1 MDHRTD
7 DSADLT
13 VALSSVW
20 GRLTKTP
27 IVRGEGSR
35 VYDVEGR
42 AYLDFTSGIGVTA
55 TGHCHPVVVQAVQEQ
70 AAKLLFGQMNCML
83 PEKTVEYAGA
93 LRDATP
99 DSIDTF
105 FFSNSG
111 SEAVEGAIKLAKVAT
126 GRPNVIAFQGG
137 FHGRTAMTMAL
148 TSSKG
153 IYREGYQP
161 LPSGVF
167 FSSFPNAFRDQ
178 CDCDVAIDAALA
190 DLERLLKTQT
200 MPSETAAM
208 LIEPVL
214 GEGGYLP
221 APKAFLQGLRKVCDR
236 TGILLI
242 VDEIQ
247 SGFARSGRMWAHE
260 SSDVRPDIL
269 VMAKG
274 IASGLPMSAIGAPAE
289 LMSRWQPGSH
299 GGTYGGGSP
308 LAMAAGLATLRVIR
322 DEQLLDNAA
331 REGGY
336 LSDRLRD
343 CLSRLP
349 HRTDVRGPGLMVGV
363 ELIGDHGPDKDLV
376 TRLQQECL
384 RRGLMLLTCG
394 IGGNVIRWI
403 PPVNVS
409 RDEIDEAIGI
419 FDASLDQVM
428 ESRAA
433 IPLTS

>member
-1 MDHRTD
+1 MSHQNDFSTEMT
-7 DSADLT
+7 SAI
-13 VALSSVW
+13 SSVW
-20 GRLTKTP
+20 GRLAKTP
-27 IVRGEGSR
+27 IVRGEGSW

-42 AYLDFTSGIGVTA
+42 SYLDFTSGIGVTA
-55 TGHCHPVVVQAVQEQ
+55 TGHCHPLVVQAVQEQ
-70 AAKLLFGQMNCML
+70 ASKLLFGQMNCML
-83 PEKTVEYAGA
+83 PEKTVEYSHAI
-93 LRDATP
+93 REATP

-111 SEAVEGAIKLAKVAT
+111 SEAVEGAIKLAKVST

-178 CDCDVAIDAALA
+178 CDPEVAVRTALA

-214 GEGGYLP
+214 GEGGYIP
-221 APKAFLQGLRKVCDR
+221 TPNAFLQGLREVCDR

-247 SGFARSGRMWAHE
+247 SGFARSGHMWAHE
-260 SSDVRPDIL
+260 SSEVRPDIL

-274 IASGLPMSAIGAPAE
+274 IASGLPMSAIGASGE
-289 LMSRWQPGSH
+289 LMSKWQPGSH

-308 LAMAAGLATLRVIR
+308 LAMAAGLATLQVIR
-322 DEQLLDNAA
+322 EEHLIENSS
-331 REGGY
+331 REGEY
-336 LSDRLRD
+336 LSNRLRD

-349 HRTDVRGPGLMVGV
+349 HRTDVRGPGLMIGV
-363 ELIGDHGPDKDLV
+363 EVTNEQGPDKEFV
-376 TRLQQECL
+376 TKLQHECL
-384 RRGLMLLTCG
+384 NRGLMLLTCG

-409 RDEIDEAIGI
+409 RNEIDEAIDI
-419 FDASLDQVM
+419 FDQSLNSAMVKR
-428 ESRAA
+428 ETVK
-433 IPLTS
+433 LTS

>member
-1 MDHRTD
+1 MSHQNDFSTEMT
-7 DSADLT
+7 SAI
-13 VALSSVW
+13 SSVW
-20 GRLTKTP
+20 GRLAKTP
-27 IVRGEGSR
+27 IVRGEGSW

-42 AYLDFTSGIGVTA
+42 SYLDFTSGIGVTA
-55 TGHCHPVVVQAVQEQ
+55 TGHCHPLVVQAVQEQ
-70 AAKLLFGQMNCML
+70 ASKLLFGQMNCML
-83 PEKTVEYAGA
+83 PEKTVEYSHAI
-93 LRDATP
+93 REATP

-111 SEAVEGAIKLAKVAT
+111 SEAVEGAIKLAKVST

-178 CDCDVAIDAALA
+178 CDPEVAVRTALA

-214 GEGGYLP
+214 GEGGYIP
-221 APKAFLQGLRKVCDR
+221 TPKAFLQGLREVCDR

-247 SGFARSGRMWAHE
+247 SGFARSGHMWAHE
-260 SSDVRPDIL
+260 SSEVRPDIL

-274 IASGLPMSAIGAPAE
+274 IASGLPMSAIGASGE
-289 LMSRWQPGSH
+289 LMSKWQPGSH

-308 LAMAAGLATLRVIR
+308 LAMAAGLATLQVIR
-322 DEQLLDNAA
+322 EEHLIENSS
-331 REGGY
+331 REGEY
-336 LSDRLRD
+336 LSNRLRD

-349 HRTDVRGPGLMVGV
+349 HRTDVRGPGLMIGV
-363 ELIGDHGPDKDLV
+363 EVTNEQGPDKEFV
-376 TRLQQECL
+376 TKLQHECL
-384 RRGLMLLTCG
+384 NRGLMLLTCG

-409 RDEIDEAIGI
+409 RNEIDEAINI
-419 FDASLDQVM
+419 FDQSLNSAMVKR
-428 ESRAA
+428 ETVK
-433 IPLTS
+433 LTS

>member
-1 MDHRTD
+1 MSHQNVFSGEMT
-7 DSADLT
+7 SAI
-13 VALSSVW
+13 SSVW
-20 GRLTKTP
+20 SRLAKPP
-27 IVRGEGSR
+27 IVRGEGSW
-35 VYDVEGR
+35 VYDVDGR
-42 AYLDFTSGIGVTA
+42 SYLDFTSGIGVTA
-55 TGHCHPVVVQAVQEQ
+55 TGHCHPQVVRAVQEQ
-70 AAKLLFGQMNCML
+70 ASKLLFGQMNCML
-83 PEKTVEYAGA
+83 PAKTIEYSRA
-93 LRDATP
+93 LRAATP

-111 SEAVEGAIKLAKVAT
+111 SEAVEGAIKLAKVCT

-178 CDCDVAIDAALA
+178 VDPDVAIQSALA

-214 GEGGYLP
+214 GEGGYMP
-221 APKAFLQGLRKVCDR
+221 VPKAFLQGLREVCDR

-247 SGFARSGRMWAHE
+247 SGFARSGHMWAHE
-260 SSDVRPDIL
+260 SSGVRPDIL

-274 IASGLPMSAIGAPAE
+274 IASGLPMSAIGAAGD
-289 LMSRWQPGSH
+289 LMSKWQPGSH

-308 LAMAAGLATLRVIR
+308 LAMAAGLATLQVID
-322 DEQLLDNAA
+322 DEKLIENAS
-331 REGGY
+331 REGEY
-336 LSDRLRD
+336 LSMRLRES
-343 CLSRLP
+343 LSRLP

-363 ELIGDHGPDKDLV
+363 ELIGEHGPDKEFV
-376 TRLQQECL
+376 TNLQQECL
-384 RRGLMLLTCG
+384 HQGLMLLTCG

-409 RDEIDEAIGI
+409 RNEIDEAIDI
-419 FDASLDQVM
+419 FDHSLNSVM
-428 ESRAA
+428 EDRETVA
-433 IPLTS
+433 LTS

>member
-55 TGHCHPVVVQAVQEQ
+55 TGHCHPMVVQAVQEQ
-70 AAKLLFGQMNCML
+70 AAQLLFGQMNCML

-126 GRPNVIAFQGG
+126 GRPNLIAFQGG

-260 SSDVRPDIL
+260 SSEVRPDIL

-289 LMSRWQPGSH
+289 LMSKWQPGSH

-308 LAMAAGLATLRVIR
+308 LAMAAGLATLRVIH
-322 DEQLLDNAA
+322 DEQLIENAA
-331 REGGY
+331 REGDY
-336 LSDRLRD
+336 LSARLRD
-343 CLSRLP
+343 CLSHLP

-363 ELIGDHGPDKDLV
+363 ELIGEHGPDKDLV
-376 TRLQQECL
+376 TRLQHECL
-384 RRGLMLLTCG
+384 GRGLMLLTCG

-409 RDEIDEAIGI
+409 RDDIDEAIGI
-419 FDASLDQVM
+419 FDASLDKVM
-428 ESRAA
+428 ECRAT

>member
-1 MDHRTD
+1 MSHQNVF
-7 DSADLT
+7 SAEMT
-13 VALSSVW
+13 SAISSVW

-27 IVRGEGSR
+27 IVRGEGSW
-35 VYDVEGR
+35 VYDIEGR
-42 AYLDFTSGIGVTA
+42 SYLDFTSGIGVTA
-55 TGHCHPVVVQAVQEQ
+55 TGHCHPKVVRAVQQQ
-70 AAKLLFGQMNCML
+70 ASQLLFGQMNCML
-83 PEKTVEYAGA
+83 PEKTVEYSHAI
-93 LRDATP
+93 RDVTP
-99 DSIDTF
+99 HSIDTF

-111 SEAVEGAIKLAKVAT
+111 SEAVEGAIKLAKVST

-161 LPSGVF
+161 LPAGVF

-178 CDCDVAIDAALA
+178 CDPDLAVRNALA
-190 DLERLLKTQT
+190 DLELLLKTQT

-221 APKAFLQGLRKVCDR
+221 APKAFLQGLREVCDR

-242 VDEIQ
+242 VDD
-247 SGFARSGRMWAHE
+247 MWAHE
-260 SSDVRPDIL
+260 ASEVRPDIL

-274 IASGLPMSAIGAPAE
+274 IASGLPMSAIGASSD
-289 LMSRWQPGSH
+289 LMSKWQPGSH

-308 LAMAAGLATLRVIR
+308 LAMAAGLATLQVIQ
-322 DEQLLDNAA
+322 EEKLIENAN
-331 REGGY
+331 REGEY
-336 LSDRLRD
+336 LSNRLRD
-343 CLSRLP
+343 SLSRLP

-363 ELIGDHGPDKDLV
+363 ELIGEHGPDRELV
-376 TRLQQECL
+376 TNLQHECL
-384 RRGLMLLTCG
+384 NRGLMLLTCG

-409 RDEIDEAIGI
+409 RSEIDEAMDI
-419 FDASLDQVM
+419 FDLSLSSVM
-428 ESRAA
+428 EKREAVA
-433 IPLTS
+433 LTP

>member
-1 MDHRTD
+1 MSHQNDF
-7 DSADLT
+7 SAEMT
-13 VALSSVW
+13 SAISSVW
-20 GRLTKTP
+20 GRLAKTP
-27 IVRGEGSR
+27 IVRGEGSW
-35 VYDVEGR
+35 VYDIEGR
-42 AYLDFTSGIGVTA
+42 SYLDFTSGIGVTA
-55 TGHCHPVVVQAVQEQ
+55 TGHCHPLVVQAVQEQ
-70 AAKLLFGQMNCML
+70 ASKLLFGQMNCML
-83 PEKTVEYAGA
+83 PEKTVEYSRAI
-93 LRDATP
+93 REVTP

-111 SEAVEGAIKLAKVAT
+111 SEAVEGAIKLAKVST

-178 CDCDVAIDAALA
+178 CDPDVAVRTALA

-214 GEGGYLP
+214 GEGGYVP
-221 APKAFLQGLRKVCDR
+221 TPKAFLQGLREVCDR
-236 TGILLI
+236 MGILLI

-247 SGFARSGRMWAHE
+247 SGFARSGHMWAHE
-260 SSDVRPDIL
+260 SSEVRPDIL

-274 IASGLPMSAIGAPAE
+274 IASGLPMSAIGASGE
-289 LMSRWQPGSH
+289 LMSKWQPGSH

-308 LAMAAGLATLRVIR
+308 LAMAAGLATLQVIH
-322 DEQLLDNAA
+322 EEHLIENAS
-331 REGGY
+331 RQGTY
-336 LSDRLRD
+336 LSNRLRD

-363 ELIGDHGPDKDLV
+363 ELIGEHGPDKEFV
-376 TRLQQECL
+376 TNLQHECL
-384 RRGLMLLTCG
+384 NRGLMLLTCG

-409 RDEIDEAIGI
+409 RSEIDEAIDI
-419 FDASLDQVM
+419 FDQSLNSVM
-428 ESRAA
+428 EKRETLA
-433 IPLTS
+433 LTS

>member
-1 MDHRTD
+1 MSHQNDF
-7 DSADLT
+7 SAEMT
-13 VALSSVW
+13 SAISSVW
-20 GRLTKTP
+20 GRLAKTP
-27 IVRGEGSR
+27 IVRGEGSW
-35 VYDVEGR
+35 VYDIDGR

-55 TGHCHPVVVQAVQEQ
+55 TGHCHPLVVQAVQEQ
-70 AAKLLFGQMNCML
+70 ASKLLFGQMNCML
-83 PEKTVEYAGA
+83 PEKTVEYSHAI
-93 LRDATP
+93 REATP
-99 DSIDTF
+99 NSIDTF

-111 SEAVEGAIKLAKVAT
+111 SEAVEGAIKLAKVST

-178 CDCDVAIDAALA
+178 CEPDVAVKTALA

-214 GEGGYLP
+214 GEGGYIP
-221 APKAFLQGLRKVCDR
+221 TPNDFLHGLREVCDR

-247 SGFARSGRMWAHE
+247 SGFARSGHMWAHE
-260 SSDVRPDIL
+260 SSEVRPDIL
-269 VMAKG
+269 IMAKG
-274 IASGLPMSAIGAPAE
+274 IASGLPMSAIGASGE
-289 LMSRWQPGSH
+289 LMSKWQIGSH

-308 LAMAAGLATLRVIR
+308 LAMAAGLATLQVIR
-322 DEQLLDNAA
+322 EENLIENAR
-331 REGGY
+331 REGEY
-336 LSDRLRD
+336 LSNRLRD

-349 HRTDVRGPGLMVGV
+349 HRTDVRGPGLMIGV
-363 ELIGDHGPDKDLV
+363 ELIAEHGPDKEFV
-376 TRLQQECL
+376 TNLQHECL
-384 RRGLMLLTCG
+384 DRGLMLLTCG

-409 RDEIDEAIGI
+409 RNEIDEAMDI
-419 FDASLDQVM
+419 FDQSLNSVM
-428 ESRAA
+428 ERQKIVA
-433 IPLTS
+433 LTS

>member
-178 CDCDVAIDAALA
+178 CDCDVAVDAALA

>member
-1 MDHRTD
+1 MDHRSD
-7 DSADLT
+7 FSADMT
-13 VALSSVW
+13 AAISSVW
-20 GRLTKTP
+20 GRLVKTP

-42 AYLDFTSGIGVTA
+42 SYLDFTSGIGVTA
-55 TGHCHPVVVQAVQEQ
+55 TGHCHPLIVQAVQEQ

-83 PEKTVEYAGA
+83 PEKTVEYAA
-93 LRDATP
+93 AIRDATP

-111 SEAVEGAIKLAKVAT
+111 SEAVEGAIKLARVAT

-167 FSSFPNAFRDQ
+167 FSSFPNAFSDQ
-178 CDCDVAIDAALA
+178 CDPDVAINAALA

-221 APKAFLQGLRKVCDR
+221 APKAFLQGLRKICDR

-242 VDEIQ
+242 ADEIQ
-247 SGFARSGRMWAHE
+247 SGFARSGHMWALE
-260 SSDVRPDIL
+260 SSEVRPDIL

-274 IASGLPMSAIGAPAE
+274 IASGLPMSAIGAAAE
-289 LMSRWQPGSH
+289 LMSKWKLGSH

-322 DEQLLDNAA
+322 EEQLIENAA
-331 REGGY
+331 REGDY
-336 LSDRLRD
+336 LTERLCD
-343 CLSRLP
+343 SLSCLP

-363 ELIGDHGPDKDLV
+363 ELMAEHGPDKELV
-376 TRLQQECL
+376 SLLQQECL
-384 RRGLMLLTCG
+384 NRGLMLLTCG

-403 PPVNVS
+403 PPLNVS
-409 RDEIDEAIGI
+409 RDDIDEAISI
-419 FDASLDQVM
+419 FDDSLDAAM
-428 ESRAA
+428 ESRATVA
-433 IPLTS
+433 LTS

>member
-1 MDHRTD
+1 MDHRPDFSNDMT
-7 DSADLT
+7 A
-13 VALSSVW
+13 AISSVW

-42 AYLDFTSGIGVTA
+42 SYLDFTSGIGVTA
-55 TGHCHPVVVQAVQEQ
+55 TGHCHPLVVQAVQDQ

-83 PEKTVEYAGA
+83 PEKTLEYAGA
-93 LRDATP
+93 IRDATP

-111 SEAVEGAIKLAKVAT
+111 SEAVEGAIKLAKIAT

-167 FSSFPNAFRDQ
+167 FSSFPNAFQDQ
-178 CDCDVAIDAALA
+178 CDSDVAVDAALA

-221 APKAFLQGLRKVCDR
+221 APKAFLQGLRKICDR
-236 TGILLI
+236 TDILLI

-274 IASGLPMSAIGAPAE
+274 IASGLPMSAIGAPAG
-289 LMSRWQPGSH
+289 LMSKWRPGSH

-322 DEQLLDNAA
+322 DEQLIENAA
-331 REGGY
+331 REGAY
-336 LSDRLRD
+336 LTERLKAS
-343 CLSRLP
+343 LSRLP

-363 ELIGDHGPDKDLV
+363 ELIGKHGPDKELV
-376 TRLQQECL
+376 TLLQHECL
-384 RRGLMLLTCG
+384 NRGLMLLTCG

-403 PPVNVS
+403 PPVNV
-409 RDEIDEAIGI
+409 RREDLDEAIRI
-419 FDASLDQVM
+419 FDDSLDAVM
-428 ESRAA
+428 QSRGSVGS
-433 IPLTS
+433 TS